1 MHNIGLVGVGR
12 WAEKIVRTISELS
25 NEARLV
31 TICQRTPKEISWLPK
46 DCIVYDN
53 IDDMLNKSTLTHII
67 TAIDPDGHYDV
78 VKKATKYEI
87 PVWLEKPMA
96 LSLAETNRIF
106 ALNGSIFV
114 DYIHLYSEC
123 FEFLLKEVKNTIT
136 SKSTI
141 RSVLHSEPYH
151 TFPMLYNFASHDL
164 SMLFDVFNK
173 IQITNIHIT
182 KGTAI
187 SHYCIE
193 MVADDGCKIFT
204 SIGNDE
210 RSGRLRKF
218 NIDID
223 NNNRYLYDGMIQ
235 KLFKND
241 DKIFTA
247 KELPLKHAI
256 RAFLSG
262 ERVNKEKTVKI
273 TKLLDEIYERTNI
286 V

>member
-182 KGTAI
+182 
-187 SHYCIE
+187 
-193 MVADDGCKIFT
+193 
-204 SIGNDE
+204 
-210 RSGRLRKF
+210 
-218 NIDID
+218 
-223 NNNRYLYDGMIQ
+223 NRYLYDGMIQ